1 MHKVGFIING
11 KSRSK
16 SAVYKALNRL
26 KDTICNLEYNF
37 VQTSWAGHSYLLA
50 KEFSQEG
57 YTHIIAVGGDG
68 TLHEVINGVLNSGN
82 TPTVG
87 LLPSGSGN
95 DFAKTLNGPDNLE
108 EVFDYIQQGYSYEI
122 DAGKVR
128 FMSSNG
134 ESEERFFINISDLG
148 IGADVVQKV
157 NRSPRWL
164 GTSFIFYK
172 AIVQSFFTYK
182 NKHLKCDTDDWS
194 WSGKVNSFVIAN
206 GQYFGDGMCI
216 APDASPSNGLFQ
228 IVIIGDITI
237 YDYIKQVTKIKKG
250 LKVDHPKMEYR
261 VATALT
267 IEAEN
272 DCGIEADGEYLGKTP
287 CQLSILPAKLNYLYK
302 RDN

>member
-1 MHKVGFIING
+1 
-11 KSRSK
+11 
-16 SAVYKALNRL
+16 
-26 KDTICNLEYNF
+26 

-134 ESEERFFINISDLG
+134 ESEERFFIYYEPYLMHSRYSYCKLID
-148 IGADVVQKV
+148 
-157 NRSPRWL
+157 
-164 GTSFIFYK
+164 
-172 AIVQSFFTYK
+172 IV
-182 NKHLKCDTDDWS
+182 LKCERT
-194 WSGKVNSFVIAN
+194 
-206 GQYFGDGMCI
+206 
-216 APDASPSNGLFQ
+216 L
-228 IVIIGDITI
+228 
-237 YDYIKQVTKIKKG
+237 
-250 LKVDHPKMEYR
+250 
-261 VATALT
+261 
-267 IEAEN
+267 
-272 DCGIEADGEYLGKTP
+272 
-287 CQLSILPAKLNYLYK
+287 
-302 RDN
+302 